1 MYTVFIVH
9 TTPAKFRVVNAV
21 AQGKLIPGMEIAVSA
36 AYFNSDGSG
45 CINPDHL
52 TRRRVKKNCKQTQCK
67 VQTR

>member
-36 AYFNSDGSG
+36 A
-45 CINPDHL
+45 
-52 TRRRVKKNCKQTQCK
+52 
-67 VQTR
+67 